1 MDKEITYLYIDD
13 RKDSYQ
19 AVQSFQEK
27 GVFGIKCTFPPKSR
41 KELLQMLNDY
51 DGLIID
57 QQLDEKEI
65 VDNENNAY
73 YADYSGSS
81 LAIDI
86 RIKENEIRIANGKD
100 ISIPIVLY
108 SANVNV
114 PKTIQRLS
122 EEIVDLK
129 IYKADK
135 DFLTSI
141 PVYQKQMVSLVNAYN
156 RIKKTGSI
164 TECLGLDEKLGI
176 IDSRFIEELK
186 RREKCTAHTKA
197 VFILK
202 ELIIKQGIL
211 IEEDILAARLG
222 VDKEKSKQGWS
233 KVIASLKEFGAD
245 YRGVFC
251 DGWSRWWMPMVDEWW
266 YSIIDSDTYVRFY
279 DAKQRTKLIS
289 EKLDG
294 IQLVPAEVKSK
305 YSIHNE
311 YWTVCDISKEPLD
324 IEDGLLLSGQ
334 EDLYPWQD
342 AKYVS
347 IQSALDESIE
357 IAECDKEKLETFKTN
372 KR

>member
-13 RKDSYQ
+13 RKESYQ

-27 GVFGIKCTFPPKSR
+27 DVIGIKCAFPPKSR
-41 KELLQMLNDY
+41 KELFQMLSDY

-65 VDNENNAY
+65 VNAENEIY

-86 RIKENEIRIANGKD
+86 RIKENEIRIANDSD

-114 PKTIQRLS
+114 PKTLQRLG

-129 IYKADK
+129 IYKADE
-135 DFLTSI
+135 DFLASI
-141 PVYQKQMVSLVNAYN
+141 PMYRKQMISLVNAYN
-156 RIKKTGSI
+156 RIKNASTIS
-164 TECLGLDEKLGI
+164 ESLGLNEKLEI
-176 IDSRFIEELK
+176 IDSRFMEEMK
-186 RREKCTAHTKA
+186 RREKYTAHSKA
-197 VFILK
+197 VFILN

-211 IEEDILAARLG
+211 VEEDILSVRLG
-222 VDKEKSKQGWS
+222 IDKEKSEQGWE
-233 KVIASLKEFGAD
+233 KVLTSLKGFGAD

-251 DGWSRWWMPMVDEWW
+251 DGWPRWWMPMVDEWW
-266 YSIIDSDTYVRFY
+266 YSLIDNDTYIRFY
-279 DAKQRTKLIS
+279 NAEQRAKLIS
-289 EKLDG
+289 EKLGG
-294 IQLVPAEVKSK
+294 IQLVPAKAKSK

-311 YWTVCDISKEPLD
+311 YWTICDFSKEPLD
-324 IEDGLLLSGQ
+324 IEDGLLLPGQ

-347 IQSALDESIE
+347 IQNALDESIE
-357 IAECDKEKLETFKTN
+357 VAECDKEKLETFKN
-372 KR
+372 K